1 MKSKSQ
7 LREELISR
15 RQLIKYM
22 AGGMAGSLLLPSLMP
37 QAFAQTVTN
46 KKVVFVYAEAGAT
59 HRFMDM
65 RPAWFAGQAGVDYN
79 YKFYDPLNGQKKDNG
94 AWSFNFTDSLLQQSD
109 MSQVLAPLYPLRDK
123 LTYLEGLTMASTG
136 EDHFGDAHATNH
148 LGAMSGTPAALG
160 YDGVKSAGSTPSIDQ
175 RINDFI
181 RLSNPA
187 HNSLNYRMNVGGDI
201 FHEFL
206 YYNADRTG
214 GTNIQRLPVEI
225 NPQAAFDR
233 VFAPL
238 SAGNNGSNTDQAKI
252 FQMLDG
258 SYTNLSNRL
267 SSTDKARIDTHRAL
281 LSDLSN
287 TMSSLTTCGGLSR
300 PTVNFVDKYDSR
312 RQMHIDSQVPTFEAF
327 ARMVASG
334 FSCGLSRV
342 ASIGIAVLPPELYG
356 LPQGT
361 DIHHEYEHPTD
372 PTYYYSKLN
381 STADLTDYLR
391 MEHAMRDRNIWQVQQ
406 LKKLADIFAATPD
419 PSGMGTLLDSTLI
432 VYVNEL
438 SHGNHGADHWP
449 VILLGGFD
457 GAITPG
463 RYIKYAQNIPNPYG
477 RNYGME
483 FVGPAQT
490 KLFIS
495 IMQAFGMN
503 IDVLSKPYMDGYS
516 HPTGTVTNAME
527 LRGSL
532 SGFKI

>member
-22 AGGMAGSLLLPSLMP
+22 AGGMAGSLLLPSLMNR
-37 QAFAQTVTN
+37 ATAQTLAPN

-65 RPAWFAGQAGVDYN
+65 RPAWFASQGGTDYN
-79 YKFYDPLNGQKKDNG
+79 YKYYDAQNNGQKKDNG
-94 AWSFNFTDSLLQQSD
+94 SWSFSFTDSRLQQSD
-109 MSQVLAPLYPLRDK
+109 MSEVLAPLYPHRDK
-123 LTYLEGLTMASTG
+123 LTFLEGLCMASTA
-136 EDHFGDAHATNH
+136 EDKFGDAHAANH
-148 LGAMSGTPAALG
+148 LGALSGTPASYG
-160 YDGVKSAGSTPSIDQ
+160 YDGVKSAGATPSIDQ

-181 RLSNPA
+181 WLSTPS
-187 HNSLNYRMNVGGDI
+187 HNSLNYRMNVGSDI
-201 FHEFL
+201 YHEYL
-206 YYNADRTG
+206 YYNAERNVG
-214 GTNIQRLPVEI
+214 GVNIQRLPVEI
-225 NPQAAFDR
+225 DPQAAFDR
-233 VFAPL
+233 VFAGLATGGGANTDRTKIFQLLDGNYTNLANRL
-238 SAGNNGSNTDQAKI
+238 SAG
-252 FQMLDG
+252 
-258 SYTNLSNRL
+258 
-267 SSTDKARIDTHRAL
+267 DKARIDTHRAL

-287 TMSSLTTCGGLSR
+287 TMNSLATCGGLTR
-300 PTVNFVDKYDSR
+300 PTTAAVGQYDPN
-312 RQMHIDSQVPTFEAF
+312 RQAHITSQAPTFDAF

-342 ASIGIAVLPPELYG
+342 ASIGMASLPPELYG

-372 PTYYYSKLN
+372 PLYYFSKVN
-381 STADLTDYLR
+381 SGADLTDYLR

-406 LKKLADIFAATPD
+406 LKKLADVFAATPD
-419 PSGMGTLLDSTLI
+419 PSGVGTLLDSTLI

-438 SHGNHGADHWP
+438 AHGNHGGDHWP

-463 RYIKYAQNIPNPYG
+463 RYVKYAQNIPNPFG

-495 IMQAFGMN
+495 IMQAFGMA
-503 IDVLSKPYMDGYS
+503 YRC
-516 HPTGTVTNAME
+516 T
-527 LRGSL
+527 
-532 SGFKI
+532 